1 MHIAQPLFI
10 FSSSFLDYQRKGG
23 RGEESKRREKDKE
36 EGREGAKDTGS
47 MVKHMTIF

>member
-1 MHIAQPLFI
+1 MQIAQTPFI
-10 FSSSFLDYQRKGG
+10 FSSSFLDYPRKGG
-23 RGEESKRREKDKE
+23 REEECKRREKEKE